1 MPATIFISHSSRDVE
16 IARSFKARLKAA
28 GLSAFMAPDDMHGAD
43 AWPQQLAQAIENSAA
58 MVLLFS
64 ANANDSEHVA
74 REVSIAVSNAKPILA
89 LRSDNAR
96 PAGSLG
102 YLLQLKQWIDIFPG
116 PLERHFER
124 VLAELRTLLSNVG
137 PRPAATDAAAGS
149 RTCPNCGIHNPPRA
163 RFCSACA
170 ALLSE
175 ALDARQDRRVVTVLF
190 CDMVGSTAL
199 GERLD
204 PEVTRRL
211 MARYF
216 AAARK
221 IVIHHGGTVEK
232 FIGGAVMA
240 VFGLPTLHEDDALRA
255 VRAAVEIQAAVEK
268 LDRDLELDPDVGI
281 ILRVGITT
289 GEVVAGDPAAGDNL
303 VTGDAV
309 QFAARLEQA
318 AAPGQILIGALTRDL
333 VRDAVVLEPVP
344 DVEARGKATPVAAY
358 RLLSVV
364 PGAPGHVR
372 RFDAPMVGRTRELRR
387 LRQAFDDAVS
397 ERSCQLFT
405 VLGTAGVGKSRL
417 VAEFL
422 VGVADQA
429 RTLKGRCLS
438 YGEGITYWPL
448 RDIVHAAAG
457 IDDADDAA
465 AARAKL
471 VKLLAGDRE
480 GTAIERCVAR
490 AIGLGDEAV
499 APEELTWGIR
509 RFLEVLAEE
518 LPLVVVFDDIQWAE
532 PTLLDLIEHIADWA
546 RDAPLLLVCPAR
558 PELLE
563 LRPGWG
569 GGKLNA
575 TSVLLEPLPA
585 DASKRL
591 IEELGG
597 GALPAT
603 LQDRIAVA
611 AEGNALFIEEMVN
624 MLRADGVLG
633 AAGQPSMASPDV
645 EQVRV
650 PPTIRA
656 LLAARLDQLA
666 PDERAV
672 AEHASVVGRVFERSA
687 VAELS
692 PESERLQLSP
702 LLRILV
708 RKELV
713 RPDRS
718 ALAEDTYRF
727 RHLLIRDAAY
737 EALPKS
743 ERAVLHQRFANWLIG
758 VAGDRVAEYEEV
770 IAFHLDQAL
779 RSRVELGE
787 HGPAT
792 AALASQAAD
801 WYVRAAQRAD
811 AVLDFP
817 SSKPLW
823 ERAVALL
830 DPGSQAWLEAAEDL
844 ADALGEVGEADA
856 ARARYAEV
864 AEAAAERDPALAAMA
879 RIGSLWLSRAT
890 NAAWSQEMERIIR
903 ESLPMLE
910 AHGDHRYLSFAFKTL
925 AFVLTDGTDL
935 AAAYEAS
942 RSGLL
947 HAQESGDPNARR
959 AAAADF
965 VNIVSIALPPV
976 EARAAIA
983 QFIDATDL
991 IGASRIGLLGGTAI
1005 LDAKDGKLSLARAGF
1020 AEAIAVADRFRQ
1032 PDLMVYTRIEAGRQ
1046 ALWGRDFSAAEP
1058 LLRRALDLALEY
1070 HVGYWVPFA
1079 QAFLAMSL
1087 FDLGR
1092 EPEVESL
1099 LADLAGHRGEEEF
1112 ADLIALVVH
1121 ARLLGR
1127 RGQLADARAKLK
1139 DALQQLPVTALLR
1152 RTEAY
1157 VEEIRMLKEAGLD
1170 DEAAAA
1176 AAAAL
1181 SEIAKSPAPLYMSM
1195 VREALEWRRP

>member
-16 IARSFKARLKAA
+16 VARSLKARLEGA
-28 GLSAFMAPDDMHGAD
+28 GLSAFIAPDDMHGAD
-43 AWPQQLAQAIENSAA
+43 AWPQQLAQAIEGCAA

-64 ANANDSEHVA
+64 AGANESEHVA
-74 REVSIAVSNAKPILA
+74 REVSIAVSNARPILA
-89 LRSDNAR
+89 LRSDDTR

-124 VLAELRTLLSNVG
+124 VLAELRTLLSNG
-137 PRPAATDAAAGS
+137 RPRPAATDAAAGS
-149 RTCPNCGIHNPPRA
+149 RSCPNCGTDNPPRV

-170 ALLSE
+170 AALSE
-175 ALDARQDRRVVTVLF
+175 TPEARQNRRVVTILF
-190 CDMVGSTAL
+190 CDVVGSTAL

-204 PEVTRRL
+204 PEMTRRL

-221 IVIHHGGTVEK
+221 IVVHHGGTLEK
-232 FIGGAVMA
+232 FSGDAVMA
-240 VFGLPTLHEDDALRA
+240 VFGLPSLHEDDALRA
-255 VRAAVEIQAAVEK
+255 VRAAVEIQAAVGGLGAE
-268 LDRDLELDPDVGI
+268 LALDPDVTI
-281 ILRVGITT
+281 SLRIGITT
-289 GEVVAGDPAAGDNL
+289 GEVVAGDPAAGGTL

-309 QFAARLEQA
+309 NTAARLEQA
-318 AAPGQILIGALTRDL
+318 AAPGQILISSLTRDL
-333 VRDAVVLEPVP
+333 VRDAVLVEPVP
-344 DVEARGKATPVAAY
+344 AVEARGKAVPVVAY

-372 RFDAPMVGRTRELRR
+372 HFDAPMVGRERELRR

-397 ERSCQLFT
+397 ERSCHLFT

-422 VGVADQA
+422 AGVADQA
-429 RTLKGRCLS
+429 RILKGRCLP
-438 YGEGITYWPL
+438 YGEGITYWPV
-448 RDIVHAAAG
+448 REIVHAAAG
-457 IDDADDAA
+457 IDEADDAA

-471 VKLLAGDRE
+471 ATLLAGHRE
-480 GTAIERCVAR
+480 GTEIERCVAR
-490 AIGLGDEAV
+490 AVGLSDEAV
-499 APEELTWGIR
+499 APEELTWGMR
-509 RFLEVLAEE
+509 RCLEVLAEE
-518 LPLVVVFDDIQWAE
+518 QPLVVVFDDIQWAE
-532 PTLLDLIEHIADWA
+532 PTLLDLIEHVADWA

-585 DASKRL
+585 EASKQL

-597 GALPAT
+597 GSLPST

-611 AEGNALFIEEMVN
+611 AEGNALYIEEMVN

-633 AAGQPSMASPDV
+633 EDGQPTMASSEV

-672 AEHASVVGRVFERSA
+672 AERASVIGRVFERRA

-692 PESERLQLSP
+692 PESERAQLAVRLMS
-702 LLRILV
+702 LV

-718 ALAEDTYRF
+718 ELAEDAYRF

-743 ERAVLHQRFANWLIG
+743 ERAVLHQRFAEWLIR
-758 VAGDRVAEYEEV
+758 VAGDRIVEYEEV
-770 IAFHLDQAL
+770 IAFHLDQAH

-787 HGPAT
+787 RGETT

-801 WYVRAAQRAD
+801 WYGRAARRAD
-811 AVLDFP
+811 AVLDSQ
-817 SSKPLW
+817 SSRPLW

-830 DPGSQAWLEAAEDL
+830 DPGSQAWLDATYEL
-844 ADALGEVGEADA
+844 AGALMMVGDPDA
-856 ARARYAEV
+856 AKARYAEV
-864 AEAAAERDPALAAMA
+864 VEAAVERDPALAAIA
-879 RIGSLWLSRAT
+879 RIGSLWLGRAS
-890 NAAWSQEMERIIR
+890 NAAWNQEMERIIR
-903 ESLPMLE
+903 DSLPMLE
-910 AHGDHRYLSFAFKTL
+910 AHGDHRHLCTAFL
-925 AFVLTDGTDL
+925 ALAMVLMDIANLD
-935 AAAYEAS
+935 AAYEAS
-942 RSGLL
+942 RFGLL
-947 HAQESGDPNARR
+947 HAQESGDLNRR
-959 AAAADF
+959 SDAASAF
-965 VNIVSIALPPV
+965 VQVASNLPPAQ
-976 EARAAIA
+976 ARAAIA

-991 IGASRIGLLGGTAI
+991 VGASRIGLLGAMANVE
-1005 LDAKDGKLSLARAGF
+1005 AKDGNLPAARDGLG
-1020 AEAIAVADRFRQ
+1020 EGIKVADRFHV
-1032 PDLMVYTRIEAGRQ
+1032 PDAMVAMRMEAGRK
-1046 ALWGRDFSAAEP
+1046 ARWARDFSAAEP
-1058 LLRRALDLALEY
+1058 LFRRALDLAVEY
-1070 HVGYWVPFA
+1070 HISYYLFYA
-1079 QAFLAMSL
+1079 QAWLAMSL

-1092 EPEVESL
+1092 EPEAESL
-1099 LADLAGHRGEEEF
+1099 LADLARHRGEDEQ
-1112 ADLIALVVH
+1112 ADVIAHVAH

-1127 RGQLADARAKLK
+1127 RGQLADSRAALK
-1139 DALQQLPVTALLR
+1139 DAIQLLPPMAQML
-1152 RTEAY
+1152 RTEAR

-1170 DEAAAA
+1170 DEAAATA
-1176 AAAAL
+1176 AEAL
-1181 SEIAKSPAPLYMSM
+1181 SEIGNYPAPLYISM
-1195 VREALEWRRP
+1195 VKDALEWRGP